1 MTRFQ
6 AATLH
11 DDAFQGASRR
21 PTATGWWRGIGATLV
36 VMVLCVVAPVPA
48 HAASMVESYVVEAKV
63 DASGLLEVVATI
75 VPDDQP
81 GPLVQRF
88 ATALPASGGQMYRFT
103 VDDVAATG
111 PQGADAGAVVRQE
124 GGFTVVEIPDANG
137 PVTLR
142 YTVRGA
148 AIATGDT
155 TTVAWSYLQGL
166 NLAVRSFDATVAGP
180 GPFMMIDCAAG
191 APAHPGACG
200 WYSGGT
206 HDQRDPS
213 FHDGPR
219 AAGEIVQPVVRYAS
233 DVVRPNQQIDRVW
246 SLDRAFSTTLLPL
259 ALALGIGVFGLATL
273 WLVHRRFGQDA
284 VHAGE
289 TPTAIA
295 AFRSVG
301 EHSEFALEHGVRPGE
316 VGTLLDERVDP
327 VDIAATV
334 LDLAV
339 RGELTIRE
347 LPRPTPYARTDWE
360 FVRRV
365 GHGDLHPYETTV
377 LDALAPPGRPVRLS
391 DAGAAVGAVLGT
403 VQSELYDEVV
413 ASGWFVQRPDATRNL
428 WTFASR
434 VALAVSA
441 LIAVALVIFTPFGL
455 LGLVLVALSLGAGVV
470 GHSMPARTPA
480 GVSVLSGLSVLR
492 GQLLTQDVAAM
503 PPGREVDELSKVL
516 PYAVVL
522 GGAERWLDGLVAT
535 DGDDTPD
542 AEELDWYHG
551 PAGWHLAD
559 LPDSLRNFITTFEG
573 VLVSR

>member
-1 MTRFQ
+1 MPRWLRGLG
-6 AATLH
+6 AASLT
-11 DDAFQGASRR
+11 
-21 PTATGWWRGIGATLV
+21 
-36 VMVLCVVAPVPA
+36 MVLCVLAPAPA
-48 HAASMVESYVVEAKV
+48 HAASIVESYVVEARV
-63 DASGLLEVVATI
+63 DAGGLIEVVATI
-75 VPDDQP
+75 VPDDRP
-81 GPLVQRF
+81 GPIVQRF
-88 ATALPASGGQMYRFT
+88 ATALPASGGPLYRFT
-103 VDDVAATG
+103 LDPFAATG
-111 PQGADAGAVVRQE
+111 PQGADAGAIVRQE
-124 GGFTVVEIPDANG
+124 GGATVVEIPDAGG

-148 AIATGDT
+148 AVATGDT

-166 NLAVRSFDATVAGP
+166 NVGVRSFDATVTGP
-180 GPFMMIDCAAG
+180 GPFTMIDCSAG

-219 AAGEIVQPVVRYAS
+219 AAGDIVQPVVRYAS

-246 SLDRAFSTTLLPL
+246 SLDRAFSTTPLPL
-259 ALALGIGVFGLATL
+259 ALALGIGLMGLAAL
-273 WLVHRRFGQDA
+273 WIVHRRLGQDA
-284 VHAGE
+284 VGAGQAP
-289 TPTAIA
+289 TPIA
-295 AFRSVG
+295 SFRPSG
-301 EHSEFALEHGVRPGE
+301 DHSEVALAHDGLRPGE

-347 LPRPTPYARTDWE
+347 LPRPTPFARTDWE

-365 GHGDLHPYETTV
+365 GHGGLHAYETTV
-377 LDALAPPGRPVRLS
+377 LDALAPAGRPKRLS
-391 DAGAAVGAVLGT
+391 DAGDAIGEVLGT
-403 VQSELYDEVV
+403 VQSQLYDEVV

-428 WTFASR
+428 WTKSSR
-434 VALAVSA
+434 LALAVSA
-441 LIAVALVIFTPFGL
+441 LIAVAFVIFTPFGL

-470 GHSMPARTPA
+470 GQSMPSRTPA
-480 GVSVLSGLSVLR
+480 GVSVLAGLGVLR
-492 GQLLTQDVAAM
+492 GQILTQDVAGM

-522 GGAERWLDGLVAT
+522 GGADRWLDGLVAT